1 MPRVKKTELL
11 GWQKVLSLMISGEPI
26 SIEEFESKLGSEI
39 YMYRMSAYIWKMKNF
54 GAVVKTFKN
63 KRNVV
68 AYQLINIREMKE
80 YVHRNRFNFEKFIPG
95 KKVKKQSQSKFAKK
109 IIDIGILTDNQF
121 DFEFEPDTIDR
132 IENEYILS

>member
-11 GWQKVLSLMISGEPI
+11 GWQKVLSLMISGEPVTI
-26 SIEEFESKLGSEI
+26 QEFESKLGAEI

-54 GAVVKTFKN
+54 GAVVKTIKD

-80 YVHRNRFNFEKFIPG
+80 YVHRNRLKFEKFVPG

-109 IIDIGILTDNQF
+109 IIDIGLLTDKQF
-121 DFEFEPDTIDR
+121 DFDFESDNNDMV
-132 IENEYILS
+132 ENEYILS